1 MLLTIFGDWGS
12 PKHIV
17 VYVIVAIIV
26 IGLGLWM
33 VTRSRAKS

>member
-17 VYVIVAIIV
+17 LYVIVAIIV
-26 IGLGLWM
+26 IGLGIWALA
-33 VTRSRAKS
+33 RGRART